1 MLRWLGVAMVALLVG
16 LVSSMAEAS
25 VRKPHRNASLVPRE
39 GPAVQVPITIHVA
52 TKEGLPVVSR
62 HHVLEAVARANKE
75 LRKAGVELRVREV
88 ELMPEGYQH
97 LTRVRHRL
105 RLGHRAPRD
114 GSVHVFYVDDVE
126 LYNPRHGD
134 RRVSGMHW
142 RYRGM
147 RRGMRQREYVAVAED
162 APLTTFVH
170 EIGHIFG
177 LGHRHQNDNVM
188 CSCQRVPAPTFTQAQ
203 GRQLRTGARRFLGRS
218 STR

>member
-1 MLRWLGVAMVALLVG
+1 LGLTILAILVAL
-16 LVSSMAEAS
+16 VSPTAQAS
-25 VRKPHRNASLVPRE
+25 VRKAHRNTSLVPRE
-39 GPAVQVPITIHVA
+39 EAPVQVPVTVHVA

-62 HHVLEAVARANKE
+62 HHVLEAVARANRE
-75 LRKAGVELRVREV
+75 LRKAGIELRVREV
-88 ELMPEGYQH
+88 ELMPEGYKD

-188 CSCQRVPAPTFTQAQ
+188 CSCQRIPAPTFTSGQ

-218 STR
+218 TSR